1 MADNPIFI
9 GGPDR
14 CGKTLLAAI
23 LGSHSRIAIP
33 IVGSNLWTYFS
44 DQFGDLADERNLD
57 RCLAALRAY
66 KHARFLEPDLERVRR
81 DMRVGE
87 ASYASLFALIHEQFA
102 ERAGKPRW
110 GDQTGLIERYADQ
123 VLAAYPG
130 AKMIHM
136 LRDPRDRY
144 EASLALWP
152 KGRGRAGG
160 AAARWRYSA
169 RLGQRNARRHPD
181 RYRVVRYEDLV
192 REPGRTVHEVATFL
206 GEEYEPAMLAMG
218 EAPTYR
224 RRLAGGQDPPAGV
237 VPITSEHIGAF
248 RDRLPPAEVVFL
260 DSVLGGEMR
269 QLEYRPSGI
278 RLGLRQRLTYWAW
291 TLPFNG
297 ARMLGWLALETIQHR
312 FPRFAGR
319 TPIRTKIVQSG

>member
-1 MADNPIFI
+1 MDGPIFI

-14 CGKTLLAAI
+14 CGKTMLAAI

-33 IVGSNLWTYFS
+33 IVGSNLWTYFFG
-44 DQFGDLADERNLD
+44 QFGDLAVQRNLD

-66 KHARFLEPDLERVRR
+66 KHARFLEPDFARVRR
-81 DMRVGE
+81 QMQDGE
-87 ASYASLFALIHEQFA
+87 SSYARLFALIHEQFA
-102 ERAGKPRW
+102 ERAAKPRW

-152 KGRGRAGG
+152 KGKGRAGA

-169 RLGQRNARRHPD
+169 RLARRNARRYPD

-192 REPGRTVHEVATFL
+192 REPDETVRSVTTFL
-206 GEEYEPAMLAMG
+206 GEMYEPAMLAMG
-218 EAPTYR
+218 AAPTYR
-224 RRLAGGQDPPAGV
+224 RKLAGGQDPPLGA
-237 VPITSEHIGAF
+237 VPISSEHIGAY
-248 RDRLPPAEVVFL
+248 RARVSPVEIVFL
-260 DSVLGGEMR
+260 DSVLRYEMR
-269 QLEYRPSGI
+269 AFDYAPSHPSLDP
-278 RLGLRQRLTYWAW
+278 RERMRYWAW
-291 TLPFNG
+291 TLPSNG
-297 ARMLGWLALETIQHR
+297 VRMLGWLALETVQHR
-312 FPRFAGR
+312 FPRLAGR
-319 TPIRTKIVQSG
+319 TPIPSKIVDQG